1 MRLLSERRI
10 PQSRIESYRS
20 ISPGSYNVAAQT
32 MPDSPHSIPDASV
45 ISLGMQ
51 RQLEIYQLG
60 LAGKKLSVPIPV
72 SQLEKKAAE
81 ILTPQACDYISG
93 SASGERTARANLDAF
108 DHWRIVPRMLRDVS
122 QRDLSV
128 ELLGTKLPVPVL
140 LGPIGVQSII
150 HQEAELAT
158 ARAAASLGI
167 PFVLSTV
174 SSRPIE
180 DVAQSMGGAHRWFQ
194 LYWGKDH
201 ELTASFLKR
210 AENSG
215 YNALVVTLDTSML
228 GWRERDLQHPYL
240 PFLLGDGL
248 ANYFTDP
255 VFCSRL
261 EKAPQDDPSTAIRLW
276 ASLYSNTA
284 LTWKDLAWLRHQ
296 TRMPIVLKGILHP
309 DDARL
314 ALDHGADAIIV
325 SNHGGRQVDGA
336 VAALDALP
344 RVVEAIQGKIP
355 ILFDSGIR
363 HGADAIKALAL
374 GARAV
379 LLGRLYAWGLAIAGE
394 QGVRDVVQNFL
405 ADFDITM
412 GLSGYHSVKE
422 PNASTLVRT

>member
-1 MRLLSERRI
+1 
-10 PQSRIESYRS
+10 
-20 ISPGSYNVAAQT
+20 
-32 MPDSPHSIPDASV
+32 MPDSPHSIPDASA
-45 ISLGMQ
+45 ISSGMQ

-81 ILTPQACDYISG
+81 TLTQPAYDYIAG
-93 SASGERTARANLDAF
+93 SASGERTARANLEAF
-108 DHWRIVPRMLRDVS
+108 DHWRILPRMLRDVS
-122 QRDLSV
+122 QRDVSV
-128 ELLGTKLPVPVL
+128 ELFSQKLPAPVF
-140 LGPIGVQSII
+140 LGPIGAQGII
-150 HQEAELAT
+150 HGEGELASS
-158 ARAAASLGI
+158 RAAASLGI

-180 DVAQSMGGAHRWFQ
+180 EVAQVMGPAQRWFQ

-201 ELTASFLKR
+201 ELTASFLQR
-210 AENSG
+210 AERSG
-215 YNALVVTLDTSML
+215 YSALVVTLDTSML

-261 EKAPQDDPSTAIRLW
+261 ENPPQSDPVAAIRLW

-284 LTWKDLAWLRHQ
+284 LTWKDLAWLRGQ
-296 TRMPIVLKGILHP
+296 TRLPIVLKGILHP
-309 DDARL
+309 EDARR
-314 ALDHGADAIIV
+314 AIDHGADGIIV

-336 VAALDALP
+336 IAALDALP
-344 RVVEAIQGKIP
+344 PVAAAIKQQIP

-374 GARAV
+374 GAKAI
-379 LLGRLYAWGLAIAGE
+379 LLGRLYLWGLAVAGE

-405 ADFDITM
+405 ADLDITM
-412 GLSGYHSVKE
+412 GLSGFRSVRE
-422 PNASTLVRT
+422 LDASILVRT

>member
-1 MRLLSERRI
+1 
-10 PQSRIESYRS
+10 
-20 ISPGSYNVAAQT
+20 
-32 MPDSPHSIPDASV
+32 MPDSPHSIPDSSA
-45 ISLGMQ
+45 ISPGMQ

-60 LAGKKLSVPIPV
+60 LAGKKLSVPVPI

-81 ILTPQACDYISG
+81 TLTPQAYDYIAG
-93 SASGERTARANLDAF
+93 GASGERTARANLEAF

-122 QRDLSV
+122 NRDLSV
-128 ELLGTKLPVPVL
+128 DLLGAKLPVPLL

-150 HQEAELAT
+150 HRQAELAT
-158 ARAAASLGI
+158 ARAATSLGT

-180 DVAQSMGGAHRWFQ
+180 EVAQSMGSAPRWFQ
-194 LYWGKDH
+194 LYWGKDY

-215 YNALVVTLDTSML
+215 YSALVVTLDTSML
-228 GWRERDLQHPYL
+228 GWRERDLRHPYL

-261 EKAPQDDPSTAIRLW
+261 EQTPDADPVAAIRLW
-276 ASLYSNTA
+276 ATLYSNTA
-284 LTWKDLAWLRHQ
+284 LRWKDLTWLRRQ
-296 TRMPIVLKGILHP
+296 THLPLVLKGILHP
-309 DDARL
+309 EDARL

-336 VAALDALP
+336 IAALDALP
-344 RVVEAIQGKIP
+344 PIVDAIQDKIP

-379 LLGRLYAWGLAIAGE
+379 LLGRLYLWGLAIAGE

-412 GLSGYHSVKE
+412 GLSGFRSVKE
-422 PNASTLVRT
+422 LNASVLVKN

>member
-1 MRLLSERRI
+1 
-10 PQSRIESYRS
+10 
-20 ISPGSYNVAAQT
+20 
-32 MPDSPHSIPDASV
+32 MPNSPHSIPDASAT
-45 ISLGMQ
+45 SLGMQ

-81 ILTPQACDYISG
+81 TLTPQAYDYIAG
-93 SASGERTARANLDAF
+93 SASGERTAHANLEAF

-128 ELLGTKLPVPVL
+128 EVLGQKLPVPVL

-150 HQEAELAT
+150 HPDAELASS
-158 ARAAASLGI
+158 RAAASLGI
-167 PFVLSTV
+167 PLVLSTV

-180 DVAQSMGGAHRWFQ
+180 EVAQSMGSAQRWFQ

-201 ELTASFLKR
+201 ELTASFLQR
-210 AENSG
+210 AEKSG
-215 YNALVVTLDTSML
+215 FSALVVTLDTAML

-261 EKAPQDDPSTAIRLW
+261 EKPPQDDPAAAIRLW
-276 ASLYSNTA
+276 ATLYSNTA
-284 LTWKDLAWLRHQ
+284 LTWKDLAWLRGQ
-296 TRMPIVLKGILHP
+296 TRLPIVLKGILHP

-314 ALDHGADAIIV
+314 AIDHGADAVIV

-336 VAALDALP
+336 IAALDALAP
-344 RVVEAIQGKIP
+344 VVDAIRDKIP

-374 GARAV
+374 GANAV
-379 LLGRLYAWGLAIAGE
+379 LLGRLYLWGLAVAGE

-405 ADFDITM
+405 ADLDITM
-412 GLSGYHSVKE
+412 GLSGFRSVKE
-422 PNASTLVRT
+422 LNATILVKA